1 MKPVLF
7 HLITCTICPATYTML
22 LIFVNGIRWI
32 FHSFTCKVRELI
44 YATSYIHNYS
54 NMNKYFR
61 SCWLYNGIVA
71 NAFCSLVKCIK
82 RNVII
87 GFFIYNISY
96 YWYYNICVW
105 EIYVYKILQRIQ
117 QSRHIKLRN
126 NLNRIQWCIKLL
138 IWLQMKVRCNIT
150 I

>member
-7 HLITCTICPATYTML
+7 HLIHCTICPATYTML
-22 LIFVNGIRWI
+22 LIFVNRIQWI
-32 FHSFTCKVRELI
+32 FHGFTCKVRELL

-54 NMNKYFR
+54 NMNKYFG
-61 SCWLYNGIVA
+61 SCWLHNGIVA

-87 GFFIYNISY
+87 GFFIYSILVQIFKQFV
-96 YWYYNICVW
+96 YNDNVC
-105 EIYVYKILQRIQ
+105 KIFQ
-117 QSRHIKLRN
+117 QMEQSMYFKLRN
-126 NLNRIQWCIKLL
+126 NLNRIQWCIKLF